1 MFAGLQMSGERQ
13 QGMKT
18 DWKDLGSGVGLE
30 GAHRYGIV
38 HHSEEVWGDPN
49 FESERVC
56 FL

>member
-1 MFAGLQMSGERQ
+1 MSGERQ

-30 GAHRYGIV
+30 GTHRYGIV

-49 FESERVC
+49 FESERGC
-56 FL
+56 FQ